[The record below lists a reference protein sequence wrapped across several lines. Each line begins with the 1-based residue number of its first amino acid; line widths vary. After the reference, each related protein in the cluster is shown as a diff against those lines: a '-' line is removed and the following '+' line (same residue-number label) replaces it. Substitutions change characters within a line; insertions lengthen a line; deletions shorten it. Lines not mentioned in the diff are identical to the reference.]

1 MWRGLSR
8 GQGATVTDWFLE
20 PTCPHSVRAFGK
32 LGALLEA
39 AGEDR
44 LTVRITLHAQ
54 PWHLFSGVVSRAVL
68 AATLLPDAGDAAWRV
83 LAAVGAARDE
93 FIATDHSH
101 GPNMDLPLTAMLDR
115 IDPALAEADIFA
127 AIGTS
132 GNVYPAAAYGQHA
145 RRMGAHT
152 VELNLEV
159 STASRDFDE
168 HRRGPASE
176 VVPLWV
182 DEVLNG

>member
-115 IDPALAEADIFA
+115 IADRSGVDVRPTFA
-127 AIGTS
+127 SKDVTTLFK
-132 GNVYPAAAYGQHA
+132 
-145 RRMGAHT
+145 AHT
-152 VELNLEV
+152 RFARQNGILASPTVMVDGLIDDRIGSRDDV
-159 STASRDFDE
+159 STWLTHLGTA
-168 HRRGPASE
+168 
-176 VVPLWV
+176 
-182 DEVLNG
+182 